1 MALISDASDDIA
13 KHVTELLVKDG
24 MDQLT
29 KDEFLLWVAN
39 HIIRSSRINIKLPTT
54 KAYDEFLTSL
64 EARHGVTLMKPDR
77 YYTALMGMKLIHPL
91 LSLIPSSLI
100 WDCWV
105 VLDRWP
111 SANSDLIFHE
121 FEDPHNDI
129 CLHLCLQSPDGHALK

>member
-1 MALISDASDDIA
+1 MALISDASDEIA

-64 EARHGVTLMKPDR
+64 EARHGVTLMKKPDR
-77 YYTALMGMKLIHPL
+77 YYTAVL
-91 LSLIPSSLI
+91 LRL
-100 WDCWV
+100 W
-105 VLDRWP
+105 
-111 SANSDLIFHE
+111 E
-121 FEDPHNDI
+121 
-129 CLHLCLQSPDGHALK
+129 